1 MGSLEFFPSFF
12 FLFTFLPKNLPQ
24 NKVKIPIF
32 CSSSIR
38 RLNSSNFKFFFPKYN
53 SPITLMTT
61 AFRKNKTPHVFCFC
75 FCLFVCFF
83 FCLVCFLFV
92 CLFCFALFAFCLF
105 VCFYFF
111 WGGGRGNYTLQI
123 SSLLHKINSCQC
135 ISMKLDVFRK
145 VTLRTVVLYC

>member
-12 FLFTFLPKNLPQ
+12 FLFTFLPKSLSH
-24 NKVKIPIF
+24 NKVKIPPFQIF
-32 CSSSIR
+32 CSSSIQ

-75 FCLFVCFF
+75 ICLFVVL
-83 FCLVCFLFV
+83 FCLACFLFV
-92 CLFCFALFAFCLF
+92 CLF
-105 VCFYFF
+105 VCFF
-111 WGGGRGNYTLQI
+111 WGGDYTLQR

>member
-32 CSSSIR
+32 CSSSIW

-83 FCLVCFLFV
+83 F
-92 CLFCFALFAFCLF
+92 ALFAFCLF
-105 VCFYFF
+105 VCFVLPCLLFVCLFVFIFF
-111 WGGGRGNYTLQI
+111 GGGGRGNYTLQI